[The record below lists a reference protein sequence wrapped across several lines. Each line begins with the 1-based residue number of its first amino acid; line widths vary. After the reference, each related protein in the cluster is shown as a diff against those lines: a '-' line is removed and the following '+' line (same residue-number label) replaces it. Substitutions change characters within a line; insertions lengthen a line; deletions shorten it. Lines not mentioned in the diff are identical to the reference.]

1 MEDYGS
7 DTDTYVPVDD
17 TSTSFDSYNPFY
29 GVSGGADIYTPDT
42 TTAYGSDGTYS
53 QAGDSQYA
61 SEVLGITPEEM
72 AQLTSQYPDTS
83 TTGGTTS
90 ASLTSA
96 LSGLPKTIFDALKS
110 RYTNAAGDVNWANL
124 AKDAL
129 VAGSAYKAFT
139 QASAGVPK
147 TGYQGGIPQL
157 TAVRQQLAP
166 MATSRPGAG
175 GQRYFSDTSYSTAAG
190 LPAAQAAIAAQAAD
204 LETKNAARA
213 QQINAAAPAAPTAEE
228 RQAAADR
235 FFGRVAP
242 PPAPAPVPAPAATPT
257 PPQPMAHGGIAGLKH
272 GTYLQGSTDGMA
284 DKLDTTIDDTQPAK
298 LSHGE
303 FVIPADVVSHLG
315 NGNSDAGAKRLY
327 DMMDKIR
334 HARTG
339 TKEQGKKINPDKFMP
354 GGLAHAYA
362 AGGEVRHF
370 ATGDAVGA
378 ASGVT
383 GTESNLSNWAG
394 PYVTNML
401 AKGEAL
407 STQPYAAYQ
416 GPLTAGASELQQ
428 QGFGNAANLAVPTSI
443 GTAAQTAGTIAG
455 TPQTTSFTAPGTA
468 AAYMSPYQQ
477 NVVDIQQREAQR
489 TADIASTQ
497 RGANAA
503 QAGAFGGSRQAIMDA
518 EAARNLAIQK
528 GDIQATGLQSA
539 FKSAQDQF
547 NAEQNAAL
555 AGKTLNLNA
564 AQTQG
569 TLGAAQNAAGLANLQ
584 AQLTAGGQQRDIT
597 SQGVAAEKAAFEE
610 ERANPY
616 KMVQYQQS
624 LLQGLPLAAQSYS
637 ITNNPYTA
645 AAGAASTINTLLN
658 PTTTNVP

>member
-1 MEDYGS
+1 MDDDYI
-7 DTDTYVPVDD
+7 DYFAPEDTYD
-17 TSTSFDSYNPFY
+17 YNYDPY
-29 GVSGGADIYTPDT
+29 YSDLGGSETAPTP
-42 TTAYGSDGTYS
+42 TYS
-53 QAGDSQYA
+53 SAADSQA
-61 SEVLGITPEEM
+61 ANEALGITPDEM
-72 AQLTSQYPDTS
+72 KQLIAQYPDTS

-96 LSGLPKTIFDALKS
+96 LSSLPKTIFDALKA
-110 RYTNAAGDVNWANL
+110 RYTTADGVNWANL

-129 VAGSAYKAFT
+129 VAGSAYQAFT

-157 TAVRQQLAP
+157 TAVREQLAP
-166 MATSRPGAG
+166 MNTPRPGAG
-175 GQRYFSDTSYSTAAG
+175 GQRYFSDTSYATAAG
-190 LPAAQAAIAAQAAD
+190 LPAAQAAIAAQATG
-204 LETKNAARA
+204 LETQNAARA
-213 QQINAAAPAAPTAEE
+213 QRLNAAAPAAPTAAEQ
-228 RQAAADR
+228 QAASDK
-235 FFGRVAP
+235 FYGRV
-242 PPAPAPVPAPAATPT
+242 PPAAP
-257 PPQPMAHGGIAGLKH
+257 QKMAHGGIAGLKH

-362 AGGEVRHF
+362 AGGTVQHF
-370 ATGDAVGA
+370 ETGGTPVGT
-378 ASGVT
+378 T

-416 GPLTAGASELQQ
+416 GPLTAGESSLQTQ
-428 QGFGNAANLAVPTSI
+428 AFGNAANLATPSSI
-443 GTAAQTAGTIAG
+443 GAAANTAGNIAN
-455 TPQTTSFTAPGTA
+455 TQQTSSFNAPGTA

-489 TADIASTQ
+489 NADIASTQ

-528 GDIQATGLQSA
+528 GDIQATGLQNA
-539 FKSAQDQF
+539 FTAAQNQF
-547 NAEQNAAL
+547 NTEQTTGL

-569 TLGAAQNAAGLANLQ
+569 NLGAAQNAAGLANLQ

-597 SQGVAAEKAAFEE
+597 AQGIGAEKAAFEE

-616 KMVQYQQS
+616 KMVQFQQS
-624 LLQGLPLAAQSYS
+624 LLQGLPLAAQSYN

-645 AAGAASTINTLLN
+645 AAGAASAVNTLVN
-658 PTTTNVP
+658 PTTTTKP